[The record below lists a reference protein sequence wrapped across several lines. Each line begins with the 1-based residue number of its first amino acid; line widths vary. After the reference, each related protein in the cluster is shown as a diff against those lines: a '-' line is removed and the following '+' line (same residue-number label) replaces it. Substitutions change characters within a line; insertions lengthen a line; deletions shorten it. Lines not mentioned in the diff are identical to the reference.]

1 VINRVISVINVG
13 KLVIAAAISFTSSGK
28 VKKEKEKVNGKEEKF
43 KCVYYAPNNQ
53 SLFYSFCVRTTISA
67 MSDYISSRNFLP
79 CR

>member
-1 VINRVISVINVG
+1 MINRVISVINVG

-28 VKKEKEKVNGKEEKF
+28 KGKVNGKEEKF